1 MRQRLSFFYL
11 SRKKTVKIPDLLR
24 RQTYSCSGIRAPTA
38 GQGIGKFSGIHI
50 TAFVTIVT
58 VVTSVADIRWL
69 FDTTAVLWFVD
80 WAEFGAFDD
89 SAFNTR
95 NVALLIRTNVVLMT
109 RACISAIAAKVESC
123 GYDGSVC
130 FDFSGNGGRIS
141 VDFQGNLFEGFTCGD
156 SGFNG
161 NSV

>member
-11 SRKKTVKIPDLLR
+11 SGKKVVKIADLLR
-24 RQTYSCSGIRAPTA
+24 RQTYSCSGIRSPTV

-58 VVTSVADIRWL
+58 VVTSVADIRRL
-69 FDTTAVLWFVD
+69 FDTAAVLRFVD

-95 NVALLIRTNVVLMT
+95 NAALLIRTNVVPMART
-109 RACISAIAAKVESC
+109 CVSAIAAKVESC

-130 FDFSGNGGRIS
+130 FDFSGNCGRIS
-141 VDFQGNLFEGFTCGD
+141 VDFQGDLFKGFACGD

>member
-58 VVTSVADIRWL
+58 VVTSVADIRRL
-69 FDTTAVLWFVD
+69 FDTAAVLRFVD
-80 WAEFGAFDD
+80 RAEFGAFDD

-95 NVALLIRTNVVLMT
+95 NAALLIRTNVVPMART
-109 RACISAIAAKVESC
+109 RISAIAAKVESC
-123 GYDGSVC
+123 GYESSVC

-141 VDFQGNLFEGFTCGD
+141 VDFQGDLFKGFACGD

>member
-58 VVTSVADIRWL
+58 VVTSVADIRRL
-69 FDTTAVLWFVD
+69 FDTAAVLWFVD

-95 NVALLIRTNVVLMT
+95 NAPLRIRTNVVPMART
-109 RACISAIAAKVESC
+109 CVSAITAKVEGC
-123 GYDGSVC
+123 GYESSVC

-141 VDFQGNLFEGFTCGD
+141 VDFQGDLFKGFACGD